1 MHSSLSEIVGFIKFI
16 RPSRLTATV
25 AHGKWNQVEYI
36 RNLLSLHSAD
46 VFSSD
51 NHSSSS
57 SSSNDSNTSLRIESS
72 DETNTT
78 QETCLF
84 SDENDPVAP
93 IVSFQPT
100 TKYDR
105 AAAKFRQR
113 YSKRK
118 TIHIS
123 TQETLTWYGSSI
135 EELAVST
142 HNAVK
147 EQDMNS
153 SLESLQLVSGYNKK
167 AKTKG
172 HTSTPPIIICI
183 D

>member
-16 RPSRLTATV
+16 SPSRLTATV
-25 AHGKWNQVEYI
+25 AHGKWNQVEYL
-36 RNLLSLHSAD
+36 RSLLSLHGAD
-46 VFSSD
+46 VFSSG
-51 NHSSSS
+51 NHSI
-57 SSSNDSNTSLRIESS
+57 SSSNDSNTSLRIECS

-105 AAAKFRQR
+105 AAAKFRQI

-153 SLESLQLVSGYNKK
+153 SLESLQLVSGHKKK
-167 AKTKG
+167 AKTEE
-172 HTSTPPIIICI
+172 HTSAPPIIICI